1 MFKMF
6 IGMIIGSLMTIM
18 LLGGP
23 PVAEQIL
30 QNAQAT
36 LEAQY
41 TQSSSAFSVYF
52 LAFLIMILMSIAIS
66 NMKQSKQTSLVIKKL
81 RRYHSRQN

>member
-23 PVAEQIL
+23 PVADRIL
-30 QNAQAT
+30 QNSRVT
-36 LEAQY
+36 MEAQY
-41 TQSSSAFSVYF
+41 AQSGSAISVYL
-52 LAFLIMILMSIAIS
+52 LAFLIIILVSVATS
-66 NMKQSKQTSLVIKKL
+66 NTKQSKQNSLAIKKL
-81 RRYHSRQN
+81 RRYHSLHN

>member
-23 PVAEQIL
+23 SVAEQIL
-30 QNAQAT
+30 QNAQVT
-36 LEAQY
+36 LETQY
-41 TQSSSAFSVYF
+41 TQSSSTFSIYF
-52 LAFLIMILMSIAIS
+52 LAFLIMVLVSIATS
-66 NMKQSKQTSLVIKKL
+66 NTKQSKRNSLVIKKL